1 MSSESLRACLNTS
14 RRSTGEAIEELIMC
28 LGPGR
33 FVIGLVVFAT
43 VSVIQAVRV
52 AKRKENGT
60 RRVLAAAAFTYIAVA
75 LTALF
80 TLPYLLLISKE

>member
-33 FVIGLVVFAT
+33 FVIGLVIFAT
-43 VSVIQAVRV
+43 IGVIQAVRV
-52 AKRKENGT
+52 TKRKENGT
-60 RRVLAAAAFTYIAVA
+60 
-75 LTALF
+75 
-80 TLPYLLLISKE
+80 